1 MKLLKKLAAPALA
14 VAFALVTMTACEGT
28 DVVESGTYLGTVDEV
43 EADKTE
49 IYVKTDDNKTL
60 ELYFTE
66 NTELTKNGST
76 VEFSELAEGNKVEV
90 TVEKVGKRLDP
101 ISVKILE

>member
-1 MKLLKKLAAPALA
+1 MKHFRFVAA
-14 VAFALVTMTACEGT
+14 AFVFFFLVSCGGGEKT
-28 DVVESGTYLGTVDEV
+28 DVVESGTYQGTVHEV

-49 IYVKTDDNKTL
+49 IYVKTADDRLL

-66 NTELTKNGST
+66 ATTLTRNGQA
-76 VEFSELAEGNKVEV
+76 VEFSELAEGQKVEV
-90 TVEKVGKRLDP
+90 EVKKEGKRLDP